1 MTMTPKGDSVKRE
14 ALLVLGMH
22 RSGTSAVSGLLVR
35 LGADGPKTLMPADAS
50 NPSGYWESTEFCEF
64 HERLLRMAGSRWDA
78 YTRLDTDG
86 LPTSISADL
95 REECRRV
102 LGAEFG
108 ESPRFVLKDPR
119 MCRFVP
125 FWLHLLESEGI
136 APMAVLVVRSPMEVA
151 RSLAARNGC
160 ERDLSLLIWLRHVLD
175 AEFHTRGIRR
185 TFVRYEDVLKDWRM
199 VVERISSDLEVPWR
213 FTTPADEA
221 ETDRFVNSGLRHYRE
236 DLEAQCVAPV
246 LAEWLRRTSAALQR
260 LHSADP
266 GDAAA
271 LADLDAVR
279 LEFDRATSA
288 LGDVGDRIRGGLEA
302 EVGTFEAR
310 VGDLEAEVRTF
321 EAQVGNLQAHIGQL
335 EAKLGDLEAEVGN
348 LEAVR
353 VGLQEA
359 VAAQEQQ
366 TEDRQRRV
374 QAVEQD
380 KVALQRELSVAQQE
394 AQALRE
400 SASWQITAPLRAL
413 YRLFQ

>member
-50 NPSGYWESTEFCEF
+50 NPAGYWESTEFCEF
-64 HERLLRMAGSRWDA
+64 HEGLLRMAGSRWDR

-86 LPTSISADL
+86 LPASISAAL
-95 REECRRV
+95 REKCRRV

-125 FWLHLLESEGI
+125 FWLHLLESESI
-136 APMAVLVVRSPMEVA
+136 APMAVLVVRSPIEVA

-160 ERDLSLLIWLRHVLD
+160 EQDLSLLMWLRHVLD

-199 VVERISSDLEVPWR
+199 VVERISSDLEVPR
-213 FTTPADEA
+213 LFTTPAVEA
-221 ETDRFVNSGLRHYRE
+221 EIDRFVNSGLRHYRE
-236 DLEAQCVAPV
+236 DLDAQGVAPV

-260 LHSADP
+260 LHSAGP

-302 EVGTFEAR
+302 EVGN
-310 VGDLEAEVRTF
+310 LEAQVGTF
-321 EAQVGNLQAHIGQL
+321 EAQVLNLEARIGQ
-335 EAKLGDLEAEVGN
+335 LEAEVGN
-348 LEAVR
+348 LESVR

-374 QAVEQD
+374 QAVEED
-380 KVALQRELSVAQQE
+380 KVALQRELSAAGQE
-394 AQALRE
+394 AQAFRE